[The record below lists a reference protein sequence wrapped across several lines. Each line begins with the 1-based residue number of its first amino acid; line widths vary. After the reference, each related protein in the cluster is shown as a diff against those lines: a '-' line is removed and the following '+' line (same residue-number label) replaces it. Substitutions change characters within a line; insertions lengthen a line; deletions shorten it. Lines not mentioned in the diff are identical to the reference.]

1 MPIERYL
8 LEEELSEGE
17 AYSLTDGE
25 FHHLFRVVRARC
37 NDEVEVVNGKGVLA
51 RAVITDIAKDRAKL
65 TITQRLHVQPFQQQ
79 LILVQGLPK
88 LNRLDF
94 ILEKGTELGV
104 DQFILFPGELSIKK
118 EFSPHQQERARAITI
133 AAMKQC
139 GRLFLPQVV
148 LRPPLDEWEDPV
160 PGRLF
165 YGDTN
170 PDAPLFE
177 KVWREGRTD
186 LFPLM
191 FVVGPESGLSQN
203 EEEKLKSLGADG
215 VKIHSNILRTD
226 TASLAALS
234 LMSHWLM
241 EEDLKK
247 FLKK

>member
-1 MPIERYL
+1 MPIERYF
-8 LEEELSEGE
+8 LEEELNEGE

-37 NDEVEVVNGKGVLA
+37 NDEVEVVNGRGILA

-65 TITQRLHVQPFQQQ
+65 TISQRLNVQSFQQQ

-118 EFSPHQQERARAITI
+118 EFSYHQHERARAITI

-148 LRPPLDEWEDPV
+148 LSSPLDEWKKPTQ
-160 PGRLF
+160 GRLF

-170 PDAPLFE
+170 PDALPFE
-177 KVWREGRTD
+177 KVWKEGRTD

-191 FVVGPESGLSQN
+191 FVVGPESGLSHD
-203 EEEKLKSLGADG
+203 EEEKLKSLGAFG
-215 VKIHSNILRTD
+215 VKIHPNILRTD
-226 TASLAALS
+226 TAALAALA
-234 LMSHWLM
+234 LVSHWLM
-241 EEDLKK
+241 EENVK
-247 FLKK
+247 